1 MITVRP
7 KSYMMLS
14 ISNFTQEAKCCIY
27 CYPQQKWKCKL
38 DDKSAKL
45 EYKNLSVVI
54 PRSDFEKYFKEVE
67 V

>member
-7 KSYMMLS
+7 KTNVMFSV
-14 ISNFTQEAKCCIY
+14 SNFTQEATCYIR
-27 CYPQQKWKCKL
+27 CYPQQKWKCRL
-38 DDKSAKL
+38 DDKSASL
-45 EYKNLSVVI
+45 EYKNFSLVI